1 MSHFPKF
8 HALMRVHTVPTEE
21 DGSTWLQLFFDLVYV
36 AILVELGDQL
46 ANNLNLLGLAEFIII
61 FIPVWWSWQE
71 FVEYGTHYPV
81 DDIGQRILTVLYM
94 AVMLLMAFEIHSL
107 AEIGATTFIV
117 TFGLSKFI
125 LALMYGRAWIYY
137 PTYRHLTSIR
147 AAAYIVVGILW
158 ITLALF
164 APTNLW
170 LFAVP
175 IVLGALVPWFIRLSH
190 GLTNRSDLPEPTIK
204 YHFTLHRFGE
214 LTIIVLGEFFIKL
227 VVSSSGRELTAVN
240 YLIGGGLL
248 AISVSL
254 WWLYFDHLEH
264 ADLSQVGTR
273 IRVWI
278 YSHFPFVMA
287 ITAYG
292 VVGNKIFAVTPRAP
306 LDDSKRLLFTI
317 ALAVALLTF
326 GALEWASKE
335 KDEPLSRRPQPWLR
349 LGSAAALLA
358 LGFFGESLN
367 VGWLVA
373 LTVSVFLVQV
383 GFDVHRRLQRPEPD
397 VVASPGAN
405 LNRV

>member
-1 MSHFPKF
+1 
-8 HALMRVHTVPTEE
+8 
-21 DGSTWLQLFFDLVYV
+21 
-36 AILVELGDQL
+36 
-46 ANNLNLLGLAEFIII
+46 
-61 FIPVWWSWQE
+61 
-71 FVEYGTHYPV
+71 
-81 DDIGQRILTVLYM
+81 
-94 AVMLLMAFEIHSL
+94 
-107 AEIGATTFIV
+107 
-117 TFGLSKFI
+117 
-125 LALMYGRAWIYY
+125 
-137 PTYRHLTSIR
+137 
-147 AAAYIVVGILW
+147 
-158 ITLALF
+158 
-164 APTNLW
+164 
-170 LFAVP
+170 
-175 IVLGALVPWFIRLSH
+175 
-190 GLTNRSDLPEPTIK
+190 
-204 YHFTLHRFGE
+204 
-214 LTIIVLGEFFIKL
+214 
-227 VVSSSGRELTAVN
+227 
-240 YLIGGGLL
+240 
-248 AISVSL
+248 
-254 WWLYFDHLEH
+254 
-264 ADLSQVGTR
+264 
-273 IRVWI
+273 
-278 YSHFPFVMA
+278 MA